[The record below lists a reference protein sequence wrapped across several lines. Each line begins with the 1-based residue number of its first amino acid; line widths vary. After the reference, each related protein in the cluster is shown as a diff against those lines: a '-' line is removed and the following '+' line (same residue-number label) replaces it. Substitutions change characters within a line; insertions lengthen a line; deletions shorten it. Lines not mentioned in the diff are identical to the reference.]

1 MTITEQLHQQVT
13 EVDDEMATDLCRAG
27 FELKFI
33 VPEAKAADL
42 LQVLCDLLSPD
53 PFAGPDGEYDVMS
66 LYLDTPDL
74 LSYRREVGYKWRIR
88 RYGASST
95 LFAEV
100 KGTPEKGKTVKR
112 RTEFDADDLAKIVH
126 RDGPAKWFSKQID
139 RNDLTTTRLVTYR
152 RNAFVGDLGDE
163 SMRVTLDRNLRA
175 DYAAG
180 LFMPAKLASGV
191 SLGTHRVLEVKFANT
206 MPAELRAPLEFLG
219 LAPESFSKYRQAI
232 ERL

>member
-152 RNAFVGDLGDE
+152 RNAL
-163 SMRVTLDRNLRA
+163 VTWAMSRC
-175 DYAAG
+175 
-180 LFMPAKLASGV
+180 
-191 SLGTHRVLEVKFANT
+191 E
-206 MPAELRAPLEFLG
+206 
-219 LAPESFSKYRQAI
+219 
-232 ERL
+232 